1 MRSQHAFHRIVRGLI
16 ETLVVILVLLLVII
30 AIEVCVLRM
39 NGYVMRPVELVCEQ
53 PKPAKP

>member
-30 AIEVCVLRM
+30 AIAACMLRV
-39 NGYVMRPVELVCEQ
+39 NGYVMRSVELVCEQ
-53 PKPAKP
+53 PRPAKP